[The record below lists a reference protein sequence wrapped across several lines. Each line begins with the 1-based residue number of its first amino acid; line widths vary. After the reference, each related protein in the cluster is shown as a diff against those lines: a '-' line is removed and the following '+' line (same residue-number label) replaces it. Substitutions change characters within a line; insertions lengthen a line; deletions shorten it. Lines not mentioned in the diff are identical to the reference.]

1 MEHTTARRRGS
12 IRHAITA
19 VILLG
24 LGTISLLLTFSLQQP
39 IYGMLTLAIAGLIL
53 WLERLTRGE
62 QQRMVTTVRQQQ
74 LLSELSRSCLY
85 SYTLSDGRR
94 SYDQAIEELL
104 GYPLQRW
111 HDHPDFWSE
120 LLHPD
125 EQAEVESAIAARLAE
140 HRAYQLEYRLRAS
153 DNRWVW
159 IADRSYV
166 PSEHAE
172 ERVGYGVMSD
182 ISAYKQRIT
191 KLEAVIQ
198 HQSSDDQ
205 QRMDELRLANAELA
219 RASRIKDD
227 FLSSMSHELRTPLN
241 AILILTESLEEGVY
255 GALNQNQLVTLRTIS
270 ESGHHLLALINDIL
284 DLSKIEAGRIELNF
298 SMVDLHALCQASIR
312 MVKQQALLKRLHL
325 ELNLDFGVSQIRA
338 DERRL
343 KQILVNL
350 LSNAVKFTPDG
361 GSIQLTVRGD
371 VAARQLTMSVSDT
384 GIGIPP
390 EKQALLFQPFT
401 QLDSSLARKYDGTGL
416 GLALVRRLTE
426 LHGGHV
432 SLVSEP
438 ERGSC
443 FTVTLPWDGEEQ
455 QIGPDSSAEQLLY
468 AHQEPAAPSPPR
480 VLLVADASPH
490 NSASYTHLHTLGMP
504 VTLVSHRPALGE
516 LAQELQP
523 RLIIIELHDPI
534 DEDLP
539 TIRRIRSYRNLM
551 QIPILAIAATD
562 RADNC
567 ERCLAAG
574 SSAYIS
580 CPLSLQD
587 LQQLLPT
594 LLPQADD
601 DQKDGSNER

>member
-1 MEHTTARRRGS
+1 MEHTTARRQGR
-12 IRHAITA
+12 IRSTITA

-24 LGTISLLLTFSLQQP
+24 LSTISLLLTFSLQQP
-39 IYGMLTLAIAGLIL
+39 VYGILALAIAGLTL
-53 WLERLTRGE
+53 RLERLTRGE
-62 QQRMVTTVRQQQ
+62 HQRMVTTVRQQQ

-85 SYTLSDGRR
+85 RYTLSDGRR
-94 SYDQAIEELL
+94 SFDQAIEGLL

-111 HDHPDFWSE
+111 RDQPDFWSE

-125 EQAEVESAIAARLAE
+125 EQAEVQATIATHLAE
-140 HRAYQLEYRLRAS
+140 QRAYQLEYRLRAS

-159 IADRSYV
+159 IADRGYV
-166 PSEHAE
+166 TSEPHE

-182 ISAYKQRIT
+182 ISGYKQSINR
-191 KLEAVIQ
+191 LEAVIQ
-198 HQSSDDQ
+198 QQSGDDQ

-227 FLSSMSHELRTPLN
+227 FLSGMSHELRTPLN

-284 DLSKIEAGRIELNF
+284 DLSKIEAGRFELNF
-298 SMVDLHALCQASIR
+298 SMVDLHALCQASMR
-312 MVKQQALLKRLHL
+312 MVKQQALLKRLKL
-325 ELNLDFGVSQIRA
+325 ELNLDLGVSQIRA

-361 GSIQLTVRGD
+361 GSIQLAIRGN
-371 VAARQLTMSVSDT
+371 VTARQLAISVHDT

-426 LHGGHV
+426 LHGGQV

-443 FTVTLPWDGEEQ
+443 FTVTLPWDGEAQ
-455 QIGPDSSAEQLLY
+455 QAEPSASLDQLFY
-468 AHQEPAAPSPPR
+468 AHQGPSSPSLPR

-504 VTLVSHRPALGE
+504 VTLVSHRPVLGE

-523 RLIIIELHDPI
+523 GLIVMELHDPI

-539 TIRRIRSYRNLM
+539 TIRRLRSYQDLLP
-551 QIPILAIAATD
+551 IPILAIAATD
-562 RADNC
+562 RADNR

-580 CPLSLQD
+580 CPLSLED
-587 LQQLLPT
+587 LQQLLPA
-594 LLPQADD
+594 LLSQANDD
-601 DQKDGSNER
+601 RRDRSYE

>member
-1 MEHTTARRRGS
+1 LS
-12 IRHAITA
+12 
-19 VILLG
+19 
-24 LGTISLLLTFSLQQP
+24 TISLLLTFSLQQP
-39 IYGMLTLAIAGLIL
+39 VYGILTLAMTGLVL
-53 WLERLTRGE
+53 WLERMTRGE
-62 QQRMVTTVRQQQ
+62 HQRMATTVRQQQ
-74 LLSELSRSCLY
+74 LFSELSRSCLY
-85 SYTLSDGRR
+85 SYTLPDGRR
-94 SYDQAIEELL
+94 SFDQAIEGLL
-104 GYPLQRW
+104 GYPLQQWR
-111 HDHPDFWSE
+111 DQPDFWSE

-125 EQAEVESAIAARLAE
+125 EQAEVQATIATHLAE
-140 HRAYQLEYRLRAS
+140 QRAYQLEYRLRAS

-166 PSEHAE
+166 TSEPDG
-172 ERVGYGVMSD
+172 ERVGYGVVID
-182 ISAYKQRIT
+182 ISGYKQSISR
-191 KLEAVIQ
+191 LEAVIQ
-198 HQSSDDQ
+198 QQSSDDQ

-227 FLSSMSHELRTPLN
+227 FLSGMSHELRTPLN
-241 AILILTESLEEGVY
+241 AILILSESLEEGVY
-255 GALNQNQLVTLRTIS
+255 GALSQNQLVTLQTIS

-284 DLSKIEAGRIELNF
+284 DLSKIEAGRFELNF

-312 MVKQQALLKRLHL
+312 MVKQQALLKRLKL

-361 GSIQLTVRGD
+361 GSIQLTIRGD
-371 VAARQLTMSVSDT
+371 VAARQLTISVSDT

-426 LHGGHV
+426 LHGGQV
-432 SLVSEP
+432 SLLSEP
-438 ERGSC
+438 EHGSC

-455 QIGPDSSAEQLLY
+455 QTGSSSSVEQLLY
-468 AHQEPAAPSPPR
+468 AYQEPTAPSPPR

-490 NSASYTHLHTLGMP
+490 NSASYTHLHSLGMP
-504 VTLVSHRPALGE
+504 VTLVSYRPALGE

-523 RLIIIELHDPI
+523 GLIVMELHDPI

-539 TIRRIRSYRNLM
+539 TIRRLRSYPDLLRT
-551 QIPILAIAATD
+551 PILAIAATN
-562 RADNC
+562 RADNR

-574 SSAYIS
+574 SSAYIN
-580 CPLSLQD
+580 CPLSLED
-587 LQQLLPT
+587 LQQLLPA
-594 LLPQADD
+594 LLSQADND
-601 DQKDGSNER
+601 RRGSSHER

>member
-1 MEHTTARRRGS
+1 MEHTTARRQGS
-12 IRHAITA
+12 IRSTITA
-19 VILLG
+19 IIFLG
-24 LGTISLLLTFSLQQP
+24 LSTISLLLTFSLQQP
-39 IYGMLTLAIAGLIL
+39 VYAILTLAIAGLIL
-53 WLERLTRGE
+53 WLERMTRGE
-62 QQRMVTTVRQQQ
+62 HQRMVTTVRQQQ
-74 LLSELSRSCLY
+74 LLSELSQSCLY
-85 SYTLSDGRR
+85 SYALPDGRR
-94 SYDQAIEELL
+94 SFDQAIEGLL
-104 GYPLQRW
+104 GYPLQQWR
-111 HDHPDFWSE
+111 DQPDLWLE

-125 EQAEVESAIAARLAE
+125 ERAEVQATIATHLAE
-140 HRAYQLEYRLRAS
+140 QRAYQLEYRLRAS

-159 IADRSYV
+159 IADRGYV
-166 PSEHAE
+166 TSEPHE
-172 ERVGYGVMSD
+172 EWVGYGVMSD
-182 ISAYKQRIT
+182 ISGYKQSINR
-191 KLEAVIQ
+191 LEAVIQ
-198 HQSSDDQ
+198 QQSGDDQ

-227 FLSSMSHELRTPLN
+227 FLSGMSHELRTPLN

-255 GALNQNQLVTLRTIS
+255 GTLNQNQLVTLRTIS

-284 DLSKIEAGRIELNF
+284 DLSKIEAGRFELNF

-312 MVKQQALLKRLHL
+312 MVKQQALLKQLKL
-325 ELNLDFGVSQIRA
+325 ELNLDLGVSQIRA

-361 GSIQLTVRGD
+361 GSIQLAIRGN
-371 VAARQLTMSVSDT
+371 VTARQLAISVQDT

-416 GLALVRRLTE
+416 GLALVRRLAE
-426 LHGGHV
+426 LHGGQV

-443 FTVTLPWDGEEQ
+443 FTVTLPWEGEEQ
-455 QIGPDSSAEQLLY
+455 LTGPSSVMEQLLY
-468 AHQEPAAPSPPR
+468 AYQEPTAPSPPR

-490 NSASYTHLHTLGMP
+490 NSASYTYLHSLGMP
-504 VTLVSHRPALGE
+504 VTLVSHRPVLGE

-523 RLIIIELHDPI
+523 GLIVMELHDPI

-539 TIRRIRSYRNLM
+539 TIRRLRSYQDLL
-551 QIPILAIAATD
+551 QIPILAIAAID
-562 RADNC
+562 RADNR
-567 ERCLAAG
+567 ERCLTAG

-580 CPLSLQD
+580 CPLSLED
-587 LQQLLPT
+587 LQQLLPA
-594 LLPQADD
+594 LLSQDD
-601 DQKDGSNER
+601 DRRDSSHER

>member
-1 MEHTTARRRGS
+1 MEHTTARRQGS
-12 IRHAITA
+12 IRKTITA

-24 LGTISLLLTFSLQQP
+24 LSTISLLLTFSLQQP
-39 IYGMLTLAIAGLIL
+39 IYGILTLATVGLML
-53 WLERLTRGE
+53 WQERLTRDE
-62 QQRMVTTVRQQQ
+62 QQRIVTAVRQQQ

-85 SYTLSDGRR
+85 SYTLSDGQR
-94 SYDQAIEELL
+94 SFDQAIEELL
-104 GYPLQRW
+104 GYSLQRW
-111 HDHPDFWSE
+111 HDHPNFWSE

-125 EQAEVESAIAARLAE
+125 EQAEVQSAIAAHLAE
-140 HRAYQLEYRLRAS
+140 QTAYQLEYRLRAS

-159 IADRSYV
+159 IADRSSIV
-166 PSEHAE
+166 SGPEG
-172 ERVGYGVMSD
+172 RVGYGVMSD

-198 HQSSDDQ
+198 YQSSDDQ

-227 FLSSMSHELRTPLN
+227 FLSNMSHELRTPLN

-255 GALNQNQLVTLRTIS
+255 GALNQNQLVTLRTIG

-298 SMVDLHALCQASIR
+298 GMVDLHALCQASIR
-312 MVKQQALLKRLHL
+312 MVKQQALLKRLQL

-361 GSIQLTVRGD
+361 GTIQLTVRGD
-371 VAARQLTMSVSDT
+371 VAARQLTLSVSDT
-384 GIGIPP
+384 GIGIPA

-455 QIGPDSSAEQLLY
+455 QIGPSTPVEQLLY
-468 AHQEPAAPSPPR
+468 THQEPIAPSPPR
-480 VLLVADASPH
+480 VLLVADASPRD
-490 NSASYTHLHTLGMP
+490 SASYTHLHTLGMP

-539 TIRRIRSYRNLM
+539 TIRRMRSYRDLV

-562 RADNC
+562 RADNR

-574 SSAYIS
+574 SSAYMNG
-580 CPLSLQD
+580 PLSLQD

-594 LLPQADD
+594 LLSPADD
-601 DQKDGSNER
+601 DRKASGNER

>member
-1 MEHTTARRRGS
+1 MEHTTARRQGS
-12 IRHAITA
+12 IRSAITA
-19 VILLG
+19 IIFLG
-24 LGTISLLLTFSLQQP
+24 LSTISLLLTFSLQQP
-39 IYGMLTLAIAGLIL
+39 VYAILTLAIAGLIL
-53 WLERLTRGE
+53 WLERMTRGE
-62 QQRMVTTVRQQQ
+62 HQRMVTTVRQQQ
-74 LLSELSRSCLY
+74 LLSELSQSCLY
-85 SYTLSDGRR
+85 SYALPDGRR
-94 SYDQAIEELL
+94 SFDQAIEGLL
-104 GYPLQRW
+104 GYPLQQWR
-111 HDHPDFWSE
+111 DQPDLWLE

-125 EQAEVESAIAARLAE
+125 ERAEVQATIATHLAE
-140 HRAYQLEYRLRAS
+140 QRAYQLEYRLRAS

-159 IADRSYV
+159 IADRGYV
-166 PSEHAE
+166 TSEPHE
-172 ERVGYGVMSD
+172 EWVGYGVMSD
-182 ISAYKQRIT
+182 ISGYKQSINR
-191 KLEAVIQ
+191 LEAVIQ
-198 HQSSDDQ
+198 QQSGDDQ

-227 FLSSMSHELRTPLN
+227 FLSGMSHELRTPLN

-255 GALNQNQLVTLRTIS
+255 GTLNQNQLVTLRTIS

-284 DLSKIEAGRIELNF
+284 DLSKIEAGRFELNF

-312 MVKQQALLKRLHL
+312 MVKQQALLKQLKL
-325 ELNLDFGVSQIRA
+325 ELNLDLGVSQIRA

-361 GSIQLTVRGD
+361 GSIQLAIRGN
-371 VAARQLTMSVSDT
+371 VTARQLAISVQDT

-416 GLALVRRLTE
+416 GLALVRRLAE
-426 LHGGHV
+426 LHGGQV

-438 ERGSC
+438 EHGSC
-443 FTVTLPWDGEEQ
+443 FTVTLPWDGEAQ
-455 QIGPDSSAEQLLY
+455 QMGPSSVMEQLLY
-468 AHQEPAAPSPPR
+468 AYQEPTAPSPPR

-490 NSASYTHLHTLGMP
+490 NSASYTHLHSLGMP
-504 VTLVSHRPALGE
+504 VTLVSYRPALGE

-523 RLIIIELHDPI
+523 GLIVMELHDPI

-539 TIRRIRSYRNLM
+539 TIRRLRSYPDLLRT
-551 QIPILAIAATD
+551 PILAIAATN
-562 RADNC
+562 RADNR

-580 CPLSLQD
+580 CPLSLED

-594 LLPQADD
+594 LLSQATDD
-601 DQKDGSNER
+601 RRDSSHER